1 MAFERSLSA
10 YKEQQKEVAKSKGE
24 QVYKALMSAIT
35 LTHARKIVYG
45 TKTKKP
51 THTGGK

>member
-1 MAFERSLSA
+1 MAFARSLSN

-24 QVYKALMSAIT
+24 QVYKALMAAST
-35 LTHARKIVYG
+35 LTQARIIVYG
-45 TKTKKP
+45 KKSKKA